1 MRAEQSR
8 AEQSRAEQSRAEQ
21 SRAEQ
26 SRAELTGFPSIDKPW
41 LKYYSEEA
49 IQAELPECTVLQ
61 YIKNKNTNNLNG
73 IALNYFGNKITYREF
88 FENIDKVAKAFY
100 AIGIRKGDIVTI
112 ASLHTPETIYIIY
125 GLNKIG
131 AVANMV
137 YLTLSANEIIENI
150 KSTDSKAFIYF
161 AMIQEKGRIIEKKFP
176 DIKTIILDVSDSMP
190 WYLKYPYRLKNKKDI
205 LGKTYRFK
213 NFLSLGEGVVA
224 KEMLYTKNA
233 PAVIV
238 YTSGTTGI
246 PKGVVLSNDNL
257 NAVAEQYSYTT
268 FDFRMN
274 DIFMDMIPPFL
285 GFGISIGIHLP
296 LALGM
301 ESALWIDIEPNK
313 VVQAFNRIKP
323 RHFVSGPVIVKAML
337 ENNIKDMKFLSTFAG
352 GGESFSIEQEKK
364 VNSFLHDKGYG
375 GNYVTG
381 YGMTECCATVCTGMP
396 GIYKEGT
403 LGIPLPKVNVKI
415 VNPKDGQEQKY
426 DEVGEVCFHAPNIMS
441 GYFKNPKET
450 DNIIKTHADNK
461 KWIHTGD
468 LGSVDQEGFLTF
480 HGRIKKIY
488 LTKGSDNNVYKLF
501 PMQIENELIKNEE
514 VLECGTIVVP
524 DQEKIHVAIAFV
536 RVKVGLEKE
545 TVRGKILE
553 FARAHLPEH
562 AIPKKIMLI
571 EKMPYTQ
578 SNKIDYKKLEEK
590 YQKENR

>member
-1 MRAEQSR
+1 M
-8 AEQSRAEQSRAEQ
+8 
-21 SRAEQ
+21 
-26 SRAELTGFPSIDKPW
+26 
-41 LKYYSEEA
+41 
-49 IQAELPECTVLQ
+49 PECTVLQ

-224 KEMLYTKNA
+224 KERLYTKNA

-352 GGESFSIEQEKK
+352 GGESLSIEQEKK

-524 DQEKIHVAIAFV
+524 DQEKIHVAIAYV

-545 TVRGKILE
+545 TVRGKVLE
-553 FARAHLPEH
+553 FARTHLPEH

>member
-1 MRAEQSR
+1 MISQTDRQTEH
-8 AEQSRAEQSRAEQ
+8 
-21 SRAEQ
+21 
-26 SRAELTGFPSIDKPW
+26 ELTGFPSIDKPW

-49 IQAELPECTVLQ
+49 IQAELPECTILQ
-61 YIKNKNTNNLNG
+61 YIKNKNMNNLNG

-112 ASLHTPETIYIIY
+112 ASMHTPETIYIIY

-161 AMIQEKGRIIEKKFP
+161 AMIQEKGRIIEKEFP
-176 DIKTIILDVSDSMP
+176 DIKIIILDVSDGMP

-285 GFGISIGIHLP
+285 GVGISIGIHLP

-488 LTKGSDNNVYKLF
+488 LTKGSDNSVYKLF

-536 RVKVGLEKE
+536 RVKAGLDEE
-545 TVRGKILE
+545 RVREKILK
-553 FARAHLPEH
+553 FARTHLPGH
-562 AIPKKIMLI
+562 AVPQKIVLI

-578 SNKIDYKKLEEK
+578 SNKIDYKKLEENIRK
-590 YQKENR
+590 TK

>member
-1 MRAEQSR
+1 M
-8 AEQSRAEQSRAEQ
+8 
-21 SRAEQ
+21 
-26 SRAELTGFPSIDKPW
+26 
-41 LKYYSEEA
+41 
-49 IQAELPECTVLQ
+49 PECTVLQ

-73 IALNYFGNKITYREF
+73 IALNYFGNRITYREF
-88 FENIDKVAKAFY
+88 FENVDKVAKAFY

-161 AMIQEKGRIIEKKFP
+161 AMIQEKGRIIEKEFP

-213 NFLSLGEGVVA
+213 NFLSLGESVVA
-224 KEMLYTKNA
+224 KEMLYTKSA

-238 YTSGTTGI
+238 YTSGTTGV

-268 FDFRMN
+268 FDFRMG
-274 DIFMDMIPPFL
+274 DSFMDMLPPFL

-301 ESALWIDIEPNK
+301 KTTLWIDIEPDK
-313 VVQAFNRIKP
+313 VVQAFERIKP
-323 RHFVSGPVIVKAML
+323 RHFVSGPVIVNQML
-337 ENNIKDMKFLSTFAG
+337 ESNIKDMKFLSTFAG
-352 GGESFSIEQEKK
+352 GGESLSIEQEKK
-364 VNSFLHDKGYG
+364 VNSYLHNKGYN

-381 YGMTECCATVCTGMP
+381 YGMTECCATVCTGMQ
-396 GIYKEGT
+396 GVYKEGT
-403 LGIPLPKVNVKI
+403 LGIPLPKVNMKI
-415 VNPKDGQEQKY
+415 IDPENGQERKY
-426 DEVGEVCFHAPNIMS
+426 GEEGEICFCAPNIMV

-450 DNIIKTHADNK
+450 DNIIKVHADGK

-468 LGSVDQEGFLTF
+468 LGSVNQDGFLRF
-480 HGRIKKIY
+480 QGRIKKIY
-488 LTKGSDNNVYKLF
+488 LTKGSDNSVYKLF
-501 PMQIENELIKNEE
+501 PMQIENVLSRHSAVDKCAVVGRLNGEKGYLVIAYVTLKSKDIGDNVEKELRQ
-514 VLECGTIVVP
+514 LCR
-524 DQEKIHVAIAFV
+524 QELKENSWPFEYHFVEKLPTTGAGKIDF
-536 RVKVGLEKE
+536 RTLEKW
-545 TVRGKILE
+545 
-553 FARAHLPEH
+553 A
-562 AIPKKIMLI
+562 
-571 EKMPYTQ
+571 
-578 SNKIDYKKLEEK
+578 
-590 YQKENR
+590 ENSDSF

>member
-1 MRAEQSR
+1 M
-8 AEQSRAEQSRAEQ
+8 
-21 SRAEQ
+21 
-26 SRAELTGFPSIDKPW
+26 
-41 LKYYSEEA
+41 
-49 IQAELPECTVLQ
+49 PECTVLQ

-352 GGESFSIEQEKK
+352 GGESLSIEQEKK

-545 TVRGKILE
+545 TVRGKVLE
-553 FARAHLPEH
+553 FARTHLPEH

>member
-1 MRAEQSR
+1 M
-8 AEQSRAEQSRAEQ
+8 
-21 SRAEQ
+21 
-26 SRAELTGFPSIDKPW
+26 
-41 LKYYSEEA
+41 
-49 IQAELPECTVLQ
+49 PECTVLQ

-352 GGESFSIEQEKK
+352 GGESLSIEQEKK

-524 DQEKIHVAIAFV
+524 DQEKIHVAIAYV

-545 TVRGKILE
+545 TVRGKVLE
-553 FARAHLPEH
+553 FARTHLPEH